1 MNIPESIKN
10 HFFNCTLPAYILDEN
25 WHFVAMNTAFR
36 CLIGEEWDCEIGTS
50 VFDVVE
56 KFDNKEEI
64 LQRADILFG
73 EVTDPQV
80 DHEYLRFT
88 STKYGKV
95 EAQKIAAKIPGEN
108 GKPDF
113 WVLQI
118 NILSAD
124 NFQELFDDML
134 SAIEQS
140 RHKP

>member
-1 MNIPESIKN
+1 
-10 HFFNCTLPAYILDEN
+10 
-25 WHFVAMNTAFR
+25 MNTAFR